1 MTIIACVLVVV
12 VPIALIASLMCLK
25 HDIEWSDYRVDI
37 LERDILSLKRQL
49 NYQTDKI
56 DELINHLGLEA
67 KIGSEVRII
76 KKGG

>member
-12 VPIALIASLMCLK
+12 VPIALIANLMCLK

-49 NYQTDKI
+49 DYQTDKI

>member
-49 NYQTDKI
+49 DYQTDKI

>member
-1 MTIIACVLVVV
+1 MKL
-12 VPIALIASLMCLK
+12 
-25 HDIEWSDYRVDI
+25 DI

-49 NYQTDKI
+49 DYQTDKI

>member
-1 MTIIACVLVVV
+1 MTIIACVLVVA

-49 NYQTDKI
+49 DYQTDKI

>member
-12 VPIALIASLMCLK
+12 VPIALIANLMCLK
-25 HDIEWSDYRVDI
+25 HDIEWFDYRVDI

-49 NYQTDKI
+49 DYQTDKI

-76 KKGG
+76 QKGG

>member
-25 HDIEWSDYRVDI
+25 HDIEWSDFRIDV
-37 LERDILSLKRQL
+37 LEGDILSLKRQL

>member
-1 MTIIACVLVVV
+1 MVIAACVLIVV
-12 VPIALIASLMCLK
+12 VPIALVANLLCLK

-49 NYQTDKI
+49 DYQTDKI

>member
-1 MTIIACVLVVV
+1 MVIAACVLIVV
-12 VPIALIASLMCLK
+12 VPIALVANLLCLK
-25 HDIEWSDYRVDI
+25 HDIEWSDFRIDM
-37 LERDILSLKRQL
+37 LGGDMLSLKRQL
-49 NYQTDKI
+49 DYQTDKI